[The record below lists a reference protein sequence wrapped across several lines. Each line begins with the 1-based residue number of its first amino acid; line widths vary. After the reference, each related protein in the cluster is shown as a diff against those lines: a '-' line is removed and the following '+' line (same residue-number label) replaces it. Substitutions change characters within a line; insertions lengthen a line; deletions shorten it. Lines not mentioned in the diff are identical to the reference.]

1 VTWDRIKPL
10 ITSVSGELLGP
21 RGYKLVKSR
30 DAFEKMSKS
39 ERRGVYLGLVAS
51 NVGNYWMQPCC
62 GMQNNMI
69 QECFHRTSGIDKGS
83 RHYYT
88 TINLRAGDDWL
99 LNSEHEIEIALAGLR
114 RFLVETALPFL
125 EREYSYQDYCD
136 LLNRDPEG
144 NCPHQMIAQHRCH
157 YGLIAA
163 RLAGDPRYD
172 ELKQIYATRLQRD
185 NSGFYY
191 PPFEKLV
198 ADLESRSR
206 EELGGDE

>member
-1 VTWDRIKPL
+1 MTWERIKPL
-10 ITSVSGELLGP
+10 ITSASGELLEP

-30 DAFEKMSKS
+30 DAFEKSSKS
-39 ERRGVYLGLVAS
+39 ERRGVYLAPSAS
-51 NVGNYWMQPCC
+51 SAGNYTMQPWC
-62 GMQNNMI
+62 GIQNNMI
-69 QECFHRTSGIDKGS
+69 EECFHRTSGVD
-83 RHYYT
+83 RRNRVYYT
-88 TINLRAGDDWL
+88 TINLQAGDLWW

-136 LLNRDPEG
+136 LLNRDPEE
-144 NCPHQMIAQHRCH
+144 NCPHQMNPQNRCH

-172 ELKQIYATRLQRD
+172 ELKQVYATRLRRV
-185 NSGFYY
+185 SGGFYY

-198 ADLESRSR
+198 ADLESRCR
-206 EELGGDE
+206 EELGGC